1 MALYTRLP
9 SFGPIRR
16 GFPNTL
22 PPATLDAFRDHGRIR
37 TSLVENLD
45 SAEATMQTL
54 ATAGISIDEVTG
66 KLTDDGVRLFV
77 EAFAKLLEAV
87 EKNATSQKSLRN

>member
-1 MALYTRLP
+1 LIGRDTV
-9 SFGPIRR
+9 
-16 GFPNTL
+16 NTL
-22 PPATLDAFRDHGRIR
+22 PPATLDAFRDHGRLR
-37 TSLVENLD
+37 ASLVEDLE

-54 ATAGISIDEVTG
+54 ATVGISIDEVTG

-87 EKNATSQKSLRN
+87 EKNTPHKQVVRIGNSG

>member
-1 MALYTRLP
+1 M
-9 SFGPIRR
+9 
-16 GFPNTL
+16 

-37 TSLVENLD
+37 PSLIEDLD

-54 ATAGISIDEVTG
+54 ATVGISIDEVTG

-77 EAFAKLLEAV
+77 EAFAKLLAAV
-87 EKNATSQKSLRN
+87 EKNTALRKGLRN